1 MLSVVADETARVELR
16 GTWTGWPARA
26 PGACLPP
33 PWRPRSRTIWP
44 RTQPSGMSAAGGWW
58 CATAML
64 ASVNLHQAD
73 RIIGAI
79 TAAPTPE
86 GR

>member
-1 MLSVVADETARVELR
+1 
-16 GTWTGWPARA
+16 
-26 PGACLPP
+26 
-33 PWRPRSRTIWP
+33 
-44 RTQPSGMSAAGGWW
+44 MSAAGGWW

-79 TAAPTPE
+79 TAAPTLRVGE
-86 GR
+86 DRNKLLD